1 MNIRSCGP
9 VLTTLLA
16 AALAPAALSA
26 QLSCSP
32 VNALLDGGFERAAG
46 SPPACPDWAGTSTHF
61 GSPVCSTAVCG
72 SAAGIAPRT
81 GVFWA
86 LFGGSDDATAENASL
101 TQQIVLPVA
110 TSISL
115 EFFLHISAVASPFTD
130 LLEVRL
136 DGDLLVSYPE
146 PVSSESAYTFYSFP
160 LTAYG
165 DGGTHTLVFDFAGAP
180 GGGFSAFNVD
190 DVALVERQV
199 PTLAAGGFEDA
210 VGDPLDSPSWLE
222 ASTQHG
228 SPLCT
233 VALCGDGNGTAGP
246 LTGDVWAWF
255 GGVGGSTPET
265 SSVSQ
270 TVWLPFAAYV
280 DLEFELGIGAVTAPF
295 TDELFVGMDGNSVAS
310 YLEPSVPET
319 TYTARSVIVDP
330 YADGLPH
337 TLQFEY
343 VKGVDGNG
351 ANFSLDDVAL
361 TEVSCQALLLDG
373 FETHD
378 STNWSTTVP

>member
-86 LFGGSDDATAENASL
+86 LF
-101 TQQIVLPVA
+101 
-110 TSISL
+110 
-115 EFFLHISAVASPFTD
+115 
-130 LLEVRL
+130 
-136 DGDLLVSYPE
+136 
-146 PVSSESAYTFYSFP
+146 
-160 LTAYG
+160 
-165 DGGTHTLVFDFAGAP
+165 
-180 GGGFSAFNVD
+180 
-190 DVALVERQV
+190 
-199 PTLAAGGFEDA
+199 
-210 VGDPLDSPSWLE
+210 
-222 ASTQHG
+222 
-228 SPLCT
+228 
-233 VALCGDGNGTAGP
+233 
-246 LTGDVWAWF
+246 
-255 GGVGGSTPET
+255 
-265 SSVSQ
+265 
-270 TVWLPFAAYV
+270 
-280 DLEFELGIGAVTAPF
+280 
-295 TDELFVGMDGNSVAS
+295 VGMDGNSVAS

-319 TYTARSVIVDP
+319 TYTARSVIVDA

-343 VKGVDGNG
+343 VKGVNGNA

-361 TEVSCQALLLDG
+361 TEVHCQALLLDG